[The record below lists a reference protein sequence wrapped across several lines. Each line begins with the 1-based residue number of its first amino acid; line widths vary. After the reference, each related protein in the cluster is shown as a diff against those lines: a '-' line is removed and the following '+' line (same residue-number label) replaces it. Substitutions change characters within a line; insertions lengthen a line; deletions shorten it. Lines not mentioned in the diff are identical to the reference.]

1 MLFCFK
7 MIFHWLRVKE
17 HFKGFFSQHGLLVS
31 NPHIDLTVML
41 IYLKGGKY
49 KKRTKILFSI
59 SLITL
64 NLNIDTD
71 KTEDRI
77 TVFVT

>member
-1 MLFCFK
+1 
-7 MIFHWLRVKE
+7 
-17 HFKGFFSQHGLLVS
+17 
-31 NPHIDLTVML
+31 ML
-41 IYLKGGKY
+41 IYLKGEKY